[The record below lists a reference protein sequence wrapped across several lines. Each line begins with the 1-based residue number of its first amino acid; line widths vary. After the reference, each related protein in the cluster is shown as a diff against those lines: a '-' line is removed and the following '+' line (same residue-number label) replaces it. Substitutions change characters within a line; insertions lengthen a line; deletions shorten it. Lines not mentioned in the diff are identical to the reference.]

1 MIRNIGVGVEFS
13 VSAMRR
19 GRQWRKFDSD
29 PDFPQSV
36 SCRAPTI
43 GGFPLPWRA
52 MTDSLVK
59 TRFAPSPTG
68 QLHLGNVRTALFD
81 WLLAQRTGGVF
92 LLRIEDTDAERSR
105 VEFTAGLQAD
115 LHWLGL
121 DWQEGPGV
129 SGAHEPYAQSQR
141 ASIYETKAVELEA
154 QGKVYPC
161 FCSALELELARKA
174 QSAAGRPPRYPGT
187 CAQLTAEQVA
197 AKRAQGL
204 APTWRFRIPAGR
216 SIEFVDL
223 VRGAQR
229 FASNDI
235 GDFVI
240 RRSDGSAAFFFSN
253 AVDDGMMGVTHV
265 LRGEDHLANTP
276 RQILLLEALGLP
288 VPHYG
293 HIAMIVGADGAP
305 LSKRSGSLSV
315 GELRESGYL
324 PSGVLNYLARLGHH
338 FADEGYMS
346 LQQLA
351 QSFDVVHLGRSP
363 ARYDAAQLLHWQQQ
377 AIIHTDDAAL
387 WEWMGVATHA
397 LVPAEARG
405 EFITLVRGNVRF
417 PTEARQWAE
426 IVFSDPLTIDET
438 AREQLAQAVPDYFRH
453 ALDVLQA
460 VGAEYADFIAA
471 LKMRA
476 DVKGKAC
483 FMPLRAALTGTLHGP
498 ELAGVMRLMPVER
511 MRNRLAACNK

>member
-1 MIRNIGVGVEFS
+1 
-13 VSAMRR
+13 
-19 GRQWRKFDSD
+19 
-29 PDFPQSV
+29 
-36 SCRAPTI
+36 
-43 GGFPLPWRA
+43 

-68 QLHLGNVRTALFD
+68 QLHLGNVRTALFN

-92 LLRIEDTDAERSR
+92 LLRIEDTDVERSR
-105 VEFTAGLQAD
+105 AEFTAGLQTD

-121 DWQEGPGV
+121 DWREGPGV
-129 SGAHEPYAQSQR
+129 GGAQAPYAQSQR
-141 ASIYETKAVELEA
+141 AAIYAAKSAALEA

-161 FCSALELELARKA
+161 FCSTLELEMARKA

-187 CAQLTAEQVA
+187 CAQLTSQQVA

-216 SIEFVDL
+216 SIEFDDL
-223 VRGAQR
+223 VRGPQR

-240 RRSDGSAAFFFSN
+240 RRSDCSAAFFFSN
-253 AVDDGMMGVTHV
+253 AVDDGLMGVTHV

-288 VPHYG
+288 LPRYG

-315 GELRESGYL
+315 AELRDSGYL
-324 PSGVLNYLARLGHH
+324 PLGVLNYLARLGHH
-338 FADEGYMS
+338 FADDGFMT

-351 QSFDVVHLGRSP
+351 QGFDIAHLGRSP

-377 AIIHTDDAAL
+377 AIMRMADEAL
-387 WEWMGVATHA
+387 WRWMGAATQA
-397 LVPAEARG
+397 LVPDDVRG

-417 PTEARQWAE
+417 PVEAQQWAD
-426 IVFSDPLTIDET
+426 ILFSDALTIEES
-438 AREQLAQAVPDYFRH
+438 AREQLVQAAPEYFHH
-453 ALDVLQA
+453 ALEVLQA
-460 VGAEYADFIAA
+460 VGAEYDAFIAA
-471 LKMRA
+471 LKLRA
-476 DVKGKAC
+476 GVKGKAL

-511 MRNRLAACNK
+511 IRSRLAACAE

>member
-1 MIRNIGVGVEFS
+1 M
-13 VSAMRR
+13 
-19 GRQWRKFDSD
+19 
-29 PDFPQSV
+29 
-36 SCRAPTI
+36 
-43 GGFPLPWRA
+43 RA

-68 QLHLGNVRTALFD
+68 LLHLGNVRTALFN
-81 WLLAQRTGGVF
+81 WLLAQRTEGVF

-105 VEFTAGLQAD
+105 AEFTAAVQTD

-129 SGAHEPYAQSQR
+129 GGAHAPYAQSQR
-141 ASIYETKAVELEA
+141 AAIYETKAAALEA

-204 APTWRFRIPAGR
+204 VPTWRFRIPADR
-216 SIEFVDL
+216 SIEFDDL
-223 VRGAQR
+223 VRGSQR

-253 AVDDGMMGVTHV
+253 AIDDGMMGVTHV

-293 HIAMIVGADGAP
+293 HIAMIVGAEGAP

-324 PSGVLNYLARLGHH
+324 PLGVLNYLARLGHH
-338 FADEGYMS
+338 FADEGFMTRT
-346 LQQLA
+346 QLA
-351 QSFDVVHLGRSP
+351 SRFDVAHLGRSP

-377 AIIHTDDAAL
+377 AIMHTDDAAL
-387 WEWMGVATHA
+387 WAWMGEATHA
-397 LVPAEARG
+397 LVPAG
-405 EFITLVRGNVRF
+405 SCGDFIALVRGNVRF
-417 PTEARQWAE
+417 PGEAEQWAE
-426 IVFSDPLTIDET
+426 VLFSDAMSIEES
-438 AREQLAQAVPDYFRH
+438 AFEQLDQTEPDYFRH
-453 ALDVLQA
+453 ALDVLDT
-460 VGAEYADFIAA
+460 VGADYTDFMAA
-471 LKMRA
+471 LKTRTG
-476 DVKGKAC
+476 VKGKAL

-498 ELAGVMRLMPVER
+498 ELAGVMRLMPVELIR
-511 MRNRLAACNK
+511 KRLAAGME

>member
-1 MIRNIGVGVEFS
+1 
-13 VSAMRR
+13 
-19 GRQWRKFDSD
+19 
-29 PDFPQSV
+29 
-36 SCRAPTI
+36 
-43 GGFPLPWRA
+43 

-68 QLHLGNVRTALFD
+68 QLHLGNVRTALFN
-81 WLLAQRTGGVF
+81 WLLAQRTDGVF

-105 VEFTAGLQAD
+105 AQFTTGLQTD

-129 SGAHEPYAQSQR
+129 GGAQAPYAQSER
-141 ASIYETKAVELEA
+141 AAIYEDKAAALEA

-161 FCSALELELARKA
+161 FCSVLELEMARKA
-174 QSAAGRPPRYPGT
+174 QRAAGRPPRYPGT
-187 CAQLTAEQVA
+187 CAHLTAEQVA

-204 APTWRFRIPAGR
+204 VPTWRFRIPAGCH
-216 SIEFVDL
+216 IEFDDL
-223 VRGAQR
+223 VRGPQR
-229 FASNDI
+229 FASDDI

-240 RRSDGSAAFFFSN
+240 RRGDGSAAFFFSN
-253 AVDDGMMGVTHV
+253 AVDDGLMGVTHV

-315 GELRESGYL
+315 AELQANGYMPL
-324 PSGVLNYLARLGHH
+324 GVLNYLARLGHH
-338 FADEGYMS
+338 FADESFMTRR
-346 LQQLA
+346 QLA
-351 QSFDVVHLGRSP
+351 QGFDIAHLGRSP

-377 AIIHTDDAAL
+377 AIAYTDDAAL
-387 WEWMGVATHA
+387 WDWMGEATHA
-397 LVPAEARG
+397 LVPDDVRDG
-405 EFITLVRGNVRF
+405 FITLVRGNVRF
-417 PTEARQWAE
+417 PVEAQQWAR
-426 IVFSDPLTIDET
+426 IVFSDALTIEDA
-438 AREQLAQAVPDYFRH
+438 AREQLAQAAPQYFHH
-453 ALDVLQA
+453 ALEVLQA
-460 VGAEYADFIAA
+460 VGAEYDAFITA

-476 DVKGKAC
+476 GVKGKAL

-498 ELAGVMRLMPVER
+498 ELAGVMRLMPLEL
-511 MRNRLAACNK
+511 MRKRLTEQCRGGSQTRPA

>member
-1 MIRNIGVGVEFS
+1 
-13 VSAMRR
+13 
-19 GRQWRKFDSD
+19 
-29 PDFPQSV
+29 
-36 SCRAPTI
+36 
-43 GGFPLPWRA
+43 

-68 QLHLGNVRTALFD
+68 QLHLGNVRTALFN
-81 WLLAQRTGGVF
+81 WLQAQRSEGVF

-105 VEFTAGLQAD
+105 AQFTEGLQED

-121 DWQEGPGV
+121 DWREGPGV
-129 SGAHEPYAQSQR
+129 GGAQAPYAQSQR
-141 ASIYETKAVELEA
+141 ADIYEAKAAELEA

-161 FCSALELELARKA
+161 FCSTLELEMARKA
-174 QSAAGRPPRYPGT
+174 QRAAGRPPRYAGT
-187 CAQLTAEQVA
+187 CAHLTTEQVA

-204 APTWRFRIPAGR
+204 TPTWRFRIPAGR
-216 SIEFVDL
+216 HIEFDDL
-223 VRGAQR
+223 VRGPQR
-229 FASNDI
+229 FASDDI

-240 RRSDGSAAFFFSN
+240 RRGDGSAAFFFSN
-253 AVDDGMMGVTHV
+253 AVDDGLMGVTHV

-276 RQILLLEALGLP
+276 RQILLLEALDLP
-288 VPHYG
+288 VPRYG

-315 GELRESGYL
+315 AELRESGYL
-324 PSGVLNYLARLGHH
+324 PLGVLNYLARLGHH
-338 FADEGYMS
+338 FANDGFMP

-351 QSFDVVHLGRSP
+351 EEFDIVHLGRSP

-377 AIIHTDDAAL
+377 AITHMDTVAL
-387 WEWMGVATHA
+387 WDWMGEVTHA
-397 LVPAEARG
+397 LVPDAVRD

-417 PTEARQWAE
+417 PVEAQQWAE
-426 IVFSDPLTIDET
+426 IVFSDALKIEEL
-438 AREQLAQAVPDYFRH
+438 AREQIVQAAPDYFRH

-471 LKMRA
+471 LKTGTG
-476 DVKGKAC
+476 VKGKAL

-511 MRNRLAACNK
+511 IRKRLAACIE

>member
-1 MIRNIGVGVEFS
+1 
-13 VSAMRR
+13 
-19 GRQWRKFDSD
+19 
-29 PDFPQSV
+29 
-36 SCRAPTI
+36 
-43 GGFPLPWRA
+43 

-68 QLHLGNVRTALFD
+68 LLHLGNVRTALFS
-81 WLLAQRTGGVF
+81 WLLAQRTEGVF

-105 VEFTAGLQAD
+105 TEFTEAVQTD

-129 SGAHEPYAQSQR
+129 GGAHAPYAQSKR
-141 ASIYETKAVELEA
+141 ASIYETKAAELEA

-187 CAQLTAEQVA
+187 CANLTTEQVA

-204 APTWRFRIPAGR
+204 APTWRFRIPADRG
-216 SIEFVDL
+216 IEFDDL
-223 VRGAQR
+223 VRGVQR

-253 AVDDGMMGVTHV
+253 AIDDGMMGVTHV
-265 LRGEDHLANTP
+265 LRGEDHLANKP

-293 HIAMIVGADGAP
+293 HIAMIVGAEGAP

-324 PSGVLNYLARLGHH
+324 PLGVLNYLARLGHH
-338 FADEGYMS
+338 YADEGFMIR
-346 LQQLA
+346 QELA
-351 QSFDVVHLGRSP
+351 DRFDVARLGRSP

-377 AIIHTDDAAL
+377 AIMHTDAVAL
-387 WEWMGVATHA
+387 WEWMGDATHA
-397 LVPAEARG
+397 LVPAGSRG
-405 EFITLVRGNVRF
+405 DFIALVRGNVRF
-417 PTEARQWAE
+417 PGEAARWAE
-426 IVFSDPLTIDET
+426 VLFSDAMSIEES
-438 AREQLAQAVPDYFRH
+438 AFEQLDQTEPDYFRH
-453 ALDVLQA
+453 ALDVLDT
-460 VGAEYADFIAA
+460 VGADYTDFMAA
-471 LKMRA
+471 LKTRA
-476 DVKGKAC
+476 GVKGKAL

-498 ELAGVMRLMPVER
+498 ELAGVMRLMPLELIR
-511 MRNRLAACNK
+511 KRLAAGIE